1 MLCKMKKNNS
11 MIELLRD
18 LEISDADS
26 FEPLYGKV
34 RDREDVKVLKCKI
47 SGVIILDRT
56 DHISEKHYKSM
67 EDLSYWSSQSLKQAR
82 KETREDDLRRSDMF
96 RGLIKNRIW
105 LDFGTGSGGIL
116 ELLSKSAKETYAV
129 ELQTGPREEL
139 ISEGYKVYKD
149 IKEVPGNN
157 LEVVT
162 LFHVLEHLPDPVK
175 ILTEIREKMAES
187 GKIVIEVPHANDFLI
202 SFLEIE
208 EFKEHTFWSEHLI
221 LHTRQSLK
229 ALMEKSGF
237 RNVKIEGFQRYP
249 LSNHLYWLSKGKPGG
264 HKEWSHLNTTD
275 LIEAYAKTLN
285 SLDMTDT
292 LICIAEK

>member
-1 MLCKMKKNNS
+1 MNNNR
-11 MIELLRD
+11 MIELLKELD
-18 LEISDADS
+18 LSDDGS
-26 FEPLYGKV
+26 FEDLHHRV
-34 RDREDVKVLKCKI
+34 RDREDVKVLRCKR

-56 DHISEKHYKSM
+56 DHISEKHYISM
-67 EDLSYWSSQSLKQAR
+67 EDLSYWSTQNLKQAR
-82 KETREDDLRRSDMF
+82 KETYEDDLRRSELF

-129 ELQTGPREEL
+129 ELQTGPREQL
-139 ISEGYKVYKD
+139 VKEGYKVYED
-149 IKEVPGNN
+149 IHEVPRSD

-162 LFHVLEHLPDPVK
+162 LFHVLEHLPEPIKV
-175 ILTEIREKMAES
+175 LTEIREKMADS
-187 GKIVIEVPHANDFLI
+187 GKIIIEVPHANDLLI

-237 RNVKIEGFQRYP
+237 RNVAVEGFQRYP

-264 HKEWSHLNTTD
+264 HKEWSQLNTKELT
-275 LIEAYAKTLN
+275 ESYGRTLN

>member
-1 MLCKMKKNNS
+1 MKNNR
-11 MIELLRD
+11 MIELLKE
-18 LEISDADS
+18 LKLSDDGS
-26 FEPLYGKV
+26 FEDLHHRV
-34 RDREDVKVLKCKI
+34 RDREDVKVLRCKR
-47 SGVIILDRT
+47 SGAIILDRT
-56 DHISEKHYKSM
+56 DHICEKHYSSM
-67 EDLSYWSSQSLKQAR
+67 EDLSYWSSQSLEQAR
-82 KETREDDLRRSDMF
+82 KETYEDDLRRSDLF

-116 ELLSKSAKETYAV
+116 ELLSNSAKETYAV
-129 ELQTGPREEL
+129 ELQTGPRKQL

-149 IKEVPGNN
+149 IKDVPCSN

-162 LFHVLEHLPDPVK
+162 LFHVLEHLPDPVN
-175 ILTEIREKMAES
+175 ILNEIREKMAGS

-221 LHTRQSLK
+221 LHTRRSLE
-229 ALMEKSGF
+229 ALMKKSGF
-237 RNVKIEGFQRYP
+237 RNIKIEGFQRYP

-264 HKEWSHLNTTD
+264 HKEWNHLNTKD
-275 LIEAYAKTLN
+275 LIESYARTLN